1 MRQRCA
7 VPTRKNPGPDSV
19 ARSLDLPKS
28 LLPFV
33 GELFDGLD
41 SLGSDPAMVVRALR
55 RVPKGACAID
65 LACGKGGVAVA
76 LGRRL
81 RVTGVDACPDFV
93 LAARALA
100 KRKRA
105 RCTFKVGVVR
115 DVKATPTWD
124 VAMMLG
130 LFGVEKAAPLLRR
143 FVKPGGV
150 YVVDDAFRE
159 EKRGRA
165 SERTSERGKERDPM
179 WEFYLS
185 VPTLSESRAVFEGL
199 GDEVVEE
206 IVPTRRAVRDL
217 NRDLYDRI
225 ERNARGLAE
234 REPQLSR
241 TIEAFLAR
249 QREGNTL
256 LSGPIRPA
264 MWVVRK
270 GASEKG

>member
-1 MRQRCA
+1 MPPKKTPSPA
-7 VPTRKNPGPDSV
+7 SV
-19 ARSLDLPKS
+19 ARSLDLPVS

-33 GELFDGLD
+33 GALFDGLD
-41 SLGSDPAMVVRALR
+41 SLGSDPAMVARALTGI
-55 RVPKGACAID
+55 PSGACAID

-81 RVTGVDACPDFV
+81 RVTGVDACPEFV
-93 LAARALA
+93 RAARTLA
-100 KRKRA
+100 KKRGV
-105 RCTFKVGVVR
+105 RCMFRVGAVR
-115 DVKATPTWD
+115 DVKPSPTWD

-159 EKRGRA
+159 EMRGRA
-165 SERTSERGKERDPM
+165 SQRASERGKKRDPM
-179 WEFYLS
+179 RELYLS
-185 VPTLSESRAVFEGL
+185 VPTLRESRAVFEGY

-206 IVPTRRAVRDL
+206 IVPTRRAVREL
-217 NRDLYDRI
+217 NRDLYHTID
-225 ERNARGLAE
+225 RNAQRLAK
-234 REPQLSR
+234 REPKLSR

-249 QREGNTL
+249 QREGNKL

-270 GASEKG
+270 GSVRAGEQRR